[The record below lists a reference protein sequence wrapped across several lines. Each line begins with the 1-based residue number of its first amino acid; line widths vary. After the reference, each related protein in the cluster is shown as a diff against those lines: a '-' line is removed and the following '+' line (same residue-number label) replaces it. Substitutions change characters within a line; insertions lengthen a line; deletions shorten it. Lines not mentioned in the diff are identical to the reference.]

1 MLLLEVT
8 DMKKST
14 ITRTWL
20 AGLVAV
26 ALGLVVAGLS
36 IGLMLAYGGT
46 FTATSTENGYNF
58 VPSFDGFFWTMVGLM
73 IAGFSVTAFGGLVQ
87 LAAWIGA
94 LVNTYKL
101 QDRTWFAVLLAGGLL
116 GLAFGVLGF
125 AAMVAYL
132 IAGPDGMAVRQPQVP
147 APASRPSTLAPTS

>member
-1 MLLLEVT
+1 MLLPGVI
-8 DMKKST
+8 DMTKSA

-20 AGLVAV
+20 AGLVALAV
-26 ALGLVVAGLS
+26 GLVVAGLS
-36 IGLMLAYGGT
+36 IGLMMAYGGT
-46 FTATSTENGYNF
+46 FTATPSENGYRF

-73 IAGFSVTAFGGLVQ
+73 IAGFGVSALGAIVQ
-87 LAAWIGA
+87 LVAWIGA

-101 QDRTWFAVLLAGGLL
+101 EDRTWFAVLLAGGLL

-132 IAGPDGMAVRQPQVP
+132 IAGPEAMAVREPQVP
-147 APASRPSTLAPTS
+147 ASTSRPPTLAPTA